1 MRTFAP
7 VAGGRPG
14 AQPVG
19 ATADRGCNVWI
30 QELALVVRRSSMM
43 RVGLGMMTLLLMM
56 GMLAPVLTPYSPIET
71 NLAERLRSP
80 SAAHPLGTDQLGRDQ
95 LSRVMHGAR
104 VSLFVGLVAVAIAAF
119 FGSGIGLVAGYAG
132 GRVDDAIMRLVDA
145 MLAFPPLLLALV
157 IVSALGPGLV
167 NTLIA
172 FGISGIPYYAR
183 LLRSLVLSVRAQ
195 EYVIAARAL
204 GAGGGRIM
212 LRHVLPN
219 SIAPVIIAMTLQTGT
234 VIVGIASLGYLG
246 LGAQPPTAE
255 WGVMLSGSQIQFFSA
270 PWLLLSPG
278 AMILAAVIG
287 FNLIGDGL
295 RDALDPRLRG
305 SGEAGGGRA

>member
-1 MRTFAP
+1 MRSAAT
-7 VAGGRPG
+7 VAGGRAG
-14 AQPVG
+14 AQPIDAMG
-19 ATADRGCNVWI
+19 DPRRHVWL
-30 QELALVVRRSSMM
+30 QGVAHVVRRSAMM
-43 RVGLGMMTLLLMM
+43 RVGLGMMVLLFGM
-56 GMLAPVLTPYSPIET
+56 GLLAPVLAPYSPLET
-71 NLAERLRSP
+71 NLTERLRSP
-80 SAAHPLGTDQLGRDQ
+80 SASHPLGTDQLGRDQ
-95 LSRVMHGAR
+95 LTRIMYGAR
-104 VSLFVGLVAVAIAAF
+104 VSLLVGLVAVVIAAV
-119 FGSGIGLVAGYAG
+119 FGSGIGLVAGYTG
-132 GRVDDAIMRLVDA
+132 GRIDDATMRLVDA
-145 MLAFPPLLLALV
+145 MLAFPPLLLALI

-195 EYVIAARAL
+195 DYVVAAHAL
-204 GAGGGRIM
+204 GAGSGRIM

-255 WGVMLSGSQIQFFSA
+255 WGAMLSGSQIQFFSA

-278 AMILAAVIG
+278 AMILTAVIG

-305 SGEAGGGRA
+305 SS

>member
-1 MRTFAP
+1 MDEVTDRT
-7 VAGGRPG
+7 RNLW
-14 AQPVG
+14 
-19 ATADRGCNVWI
+19 R
-30 QELALVVRRSSMM
+30 QELIRVVRRSSMM
-43 RVGLGMMTLLLMM
+43 RVGLGMMTLLFAM
-56 GMLAPVLTPYSPIET
+56 GLLAPVLTPFSPNET

-80 SAAHPLGTDQLGRDQ
+80 SSAHLLGTDQLGRDQ
-95 LSRVMHGAR
+95 LTRVMYGAR
-104 VSLFVGLVAVAIAAF
+104 VSLLVGLVAVVIAAA
-119 FGSGIGLVAGYAG
+119 FGSGLGLVAGYAG
-132 GRVDDAIMRLVDA
+132 GRVDNVTMRLMDA

-157 IVSALGPGLV
+157 IVAALGAGLV

-172 FGISGIPYYAR
+172 FGIAGIPYYAR

-195 EYVIAARAL
+195 EFVLAAHAV
-204 GAGGGRIM
+204 GAGGARVM

-255 WGVMLSGSQIQFFSA
+255 WGAMLSGSQIQFFSA

-278 AMILAAVIG
+278 GMILAAVIG

-305 SGEAGGGRA
+305 SGSTEGRRA

>member
-1 MRTFAP
+1 EQHGMRS
-7 VAGGRPG
+7 VAKGPRDLPG
-14 AQPVG
+14 AAPASVMVG
-19 ATADRGCNVWI
+19 RMPHPWI
-30 QELALVVRRSSMM
+30 EEVVLVVGRSSMM
-43 RVGLGMMTLLLMM
+43 RTGLGMMLVLFTM
-56 GMLAPVLTPYSPIET
+56 GLLAPVLAPYSPIET
-71 NLAERLRSP
+71 NLAERLRPP
-80 SAAHPLGTDQLGRDQ
+80 SSAHLLGTDQLGRDQ
-95 LSRVMHGAR
+95 LTRIMYGAR
-104 VSLFVGLVAVAIAAF
+104 VSLVIGLVAVAIAAVV
-119 FGSGIGLVAGYAG
+119 GSGVGLVAGYG
-132 GRVDDAIMRLVDA
+132 GGALDNVIMRLMDA

-172 FGISGIPYYAR
+172 FGIAGIPYYAR

-195 EYVIAARAL
+195 EYVLAARAL
-204 GAGGGRIM
+204 GVPNGRIM

-246 LGAQPPTAE
+246 LGVQPPTPE
-255 WGVMLSGSQIQFFSA
+255 WGSMLSGSQIQFFSA

-278 AMILAAVIG
+278 MMILAAVIG

-305 SGEAGGGRA
+305 SG

>member
-1 MRTFAP
+1 
-7 VAGGRPG
+7 
-14 AQPVG
+14 
-19 ATADRGCNVWI
+19 
-30 QELALVVRRSSMM
+30 M
-43 RVGLGMMTLLLMM
+43 RVGLVMMTLMFMLGL
-56 GMLAPVLTPYSPIET
+56 LAPVLTPYAPNET
-71 NLAERLRSP
+71 DLEQRLLSP
-80 SAAHPLGTDQLGRDQ
+80 SSDHLLGTDQLGRDQ
-95 LSRVMHGAR
+95 LTRILYGAR
-104 VSLFVGLVAVAIAAF
+104 ISLVIGLVAVVIAAV
-119 FGSGIGLVAGYAG
+119 FGSGIGLVAGYTG
-132 GRVDDAIMRLVDA
+132 GRTDNSLMRVMDA

-157 IVSALGPGLV
+157 IVAALGSGLV

-172 FGISGIPYYAR
+172 FGIAGIPYYAR

-195 EYVIAARAL
+195 EFVVAARAT
-204 GAGGGRIM
+204 GAGGPRIM

-219 SIAPVIIAMTLQTGT
+219 SIGPVIIAMTLQTGT

-255 WGVMLSGSQIQFFSA
+255 WGSMLSGSQIQFFSA

-278 AMILAAVIG
+278 GLILAAVIG

-305 SGEAGGGRA
+305 PR